1 MNLQEK
7 IRYRYR
13 MSNIVEKMIAV
24 NVVVFVLF
32 FLLKTIAFLFKLP
45 ADSLMIWFTFPKDP
59 VTFLYRPWSV
69 ITYAFLHAGLFHILG
84 NMFILYFSGRMFLT
98 YYSPK
103 RFVNYYFLGAI
114 AGAAVFMLSYNLFP
128 AFQGS
133 GQSYLLGAS
142 AAVMAILVGVSTQ
155 APNTEVRLMFLG
167 NLKLWWIA
175 VFFVVLD
182 VVQIPFGNAGGH
194 LAHLGGALLG
204 FIYTVRLHQGTDIGK
219 WFENLI
225 EWFAKLFATRK
236 QKPFKTVYRNKSKT
250 KARRGPHETQS
261 FTKDEKQK
269 RIDAILDKISKNGYE
284 SLTKTEKDFLFN
296 AGKD

>member
-7 IRYRYR
+7 IRYRYNT
-13 MSNIVEKMIAV
+13 SSIVEKMIAF

-32 FLLKTIAFLFKLP
+32 FLLKTIEFLFKLP
-45 ADSLMIWFTFPKDP
+45 TDSLMNWFTFPKDP
-59 VTFLYRPWSV
+59 VALLYRPWSI
-69 ITYAFLHAGLFHILG
+69 ITYAFLHAGLWHILG

-98 YYSPK
+98 FYSPE
-103 RFVNYYFLGAI
+103 RFINYYFFGAI

-142 AAVMAILVGVSTQ
+142 AAVMAILIGVATQ
-155 APNTEVRLMFLG
+155 APNMQVRLMFLG

-175 VFFVVLD
+175 AFFVVLD
-182 VVQIPFGNAGGH
+182 VVQIPLGNPGGH

-204 FIYTVRLHQGTDIGK
+204 FTYTKQLHKGTDIGK
-219 WFENLI
+219 WFEKLVG
-225 EWFAKLFATRK
+225 WFVNFFASRK

-250 KARRGPHETQS
+250 KARRGPHE

-269 RIDAILDKISKNGYE
+269 QVDAILDKISKNGYE
-284 SLTKTEKDFLFN
+284 SLDKDEKDFLFN